1 MKTKTITAINYDLTK
16 SELVACN
23 QALFSLPSS
32 KLVKMTPVDSNWSK
46 EKVYKVLLL
55 NLQLLHMVKVPVKS
69 LTITVGR
76 PKKTEAVT
84 DKPQPKKTQPKE
96 YRAANEDDRAW
107 QQYIRTSP
115 KPKHTATT
123 TVQYRELVVYGQ
135 TANYGKE
142 IISRREQMLKQFRGQ
157 A

>member
-23 QALFSLPSS
+23 YALFNLPAS
-32 KLVKMTPVDSNWSK
+32 KIVKMTPVDSNWSK

-55 NLQLLHMVKVPVKS
+55 NLQLLHMAKVPVKS
-69 LTITVGR
+69 LTITIGR
-76 PKKTEAVT
+76 PKQAGTEAA
-84 DKPQPKKTQPKE
+84 KPQPKKAQPKE

-107 QQYIRTSP
+107 QQYIRTNP

-142 IISRREQMLKQFRGQ
+142 IMSRREQMLKQYREQ